1 MKEVTTSEL
10 KAQLDKLKL
19 QLNRIESKIDSNQS
33 PSEELKNFPS
43 DDLVEWTKDNP
54 YEVYE
59 TGFEKLRPITA
70 GMRKRMEKARY
81 GKVVDL
87 TKYEY
92 SVLKKLTERNPIY
105 GNRYDCDM
113 YFSPQGVTVNG
124 IMKKLY
130 NTK

>member
-43 DDLVEWTKDNP
+43 DDLVKWIKENP
-54 YEVYE
+54 YEVYDA
-59 TGFEKLRPITA
+59 GFEGRKPITA

-81 GKVVDL
+81 GKVVNL

-92 SVLKKLTERNPIY
+92 SVLKKLTDNNPDY
-105 GNRYDCDM
+105 GNRPNCDM
-113 YFSPQGVTVNG
+113 YFAGQGTTVNNV
-124 IMKKLY
+124 MKKLY
-130 NTK
+130 NVE

>member
-43 DDLVEWTKDNP
+43 DDLVEWIKENP
-54 YEVYE
+54 YEVYDA
-59 TGFEKLRPITA
+59 GFEGRKPITA

-81 GKVVDL
+81 GKVVYI
-87 TKYEY
+87 TPGERN
-92 SVLKKLTERNPIY
+92 VLVKLTERNPDY
-105 GNRYDCDM
+105 GNRPNCDE
-113 YFSPQGVTVNG
+113 YFSSQGEAVNRV
-124 IMKKLY
+124 MKKLY
-130 NTK
+130 NVE

>member
-19 QLNRIESKIDSNQS
+19 QLNRIESKIDLKSS
-33 PSEELKNFPS
+33 PVDELVNLPS
-43 DDLVEWTKDNP
+43 DDLVEWIKDNP

-59 TGFEKLRPITA
+59 TGFDKLKPITY

-81 GKVVDL
+81 GKVVKL
-87 TKYEY
+87 TSYER
-92 SVLKKLTERNPIY
+92 SILRKLTEKNPEY
-105 GNRYDCDM
+105 GNRPNCDM
-113 YFSPQGVTVNG
+113 YFSSQGEVINE

-130 NTK
+130 NVE